1 MPFNVKNKIA
11 IITGSAQGFGKEF
24 ARRILEKGGKVCLS
38 DINIENGEKTLN
50 EYSEVYGKEFVTFKR
65 CKIEFS
71 IIIS

>member
-38 DINIENGEKTLN
+38 DINIENGEKTMN

-65 CKIEFS
+65 CRIEFS